1 MKRISVDI
9 GGTFTDCFFVW
20 DEQYIE
26 AKALTTHHNLALGF
40 NDALDLACSRAG
52 LNRDRVLSEVDS
64 VRYATTLG
72 TNALIELKGPRVG
85 AIVTHGFEDTIPLSR
100 GRGYGEG
107 LDISMQQ
114 NLAAAERPEPLVPR
128 QLIRSVK
135 ERSTPRGRSSSRSR
149 RRTFATW
156 SASSSTPGPRRWSS
170 PLPTRRRTPSTSCG
184 SRRSSWR
191 STRRT
196 SWAPYP
202 SCSGIRCRVVKVSM
216 CGPPRPSWMPSC
228 TRSCSTP

>member
-107 LDISMQQ
+107 LDTSMQQ

-135 ERSTPRGRSSSRSR
+135 ERVKSAGVVVVALQEKDVRNMV
-149 RRTFATW
+149 
-156 SASSSTPGPRRWSS
+156 ASSSTPGPRRSS
-170 PLPTRRRTPSTSCG
+170 S
-184 SRRSSWR
+184 
-191 STRRT
+191 
-196 SWAPYP
+196 
-202 SCSGIRCRVVKVSM
+202 
-216 CGPPRPSWMPSC
+216 
-228 TRSCSTP
+228 